1 MATDLAAVAR
11 PLLTHAAIN
20 EYLDL
25 GATGQLDPGGHPLG
39 ITAWI
44 NRWGTMAD
52 KAHLMELRGSL
63 AEEEGQPAP
72 ARDERWCF
80 CCRQFIA
87 MLAVDVLT
95 AYVGQELDWRAAS

>member
-1 MATDLAAVAR
+1 MATDLAAAGK

-20 EYLDL
+20 EYIDL
-25 GATGQLDPGGHPLG
+25 AATGQLDPGGHLLG

-44 NRWGTMAD
+44 NRWGGMPE
-52 KAHLMELRGSL
+52 KAHLMELRGAL
-63 AEEEGQPAP
+63 AEEESVPAP
-72 ARDERWCF
+72 YRDERWCF

-95 AYVGQELDWRAAS
+95 GYVGRELDWRAAS